1 MSTMKIILRKKY
13 NEFHEDSSLISKVI
27 SENNFT
33 YINIL
38 EILRKTVSSKS
49 ISTVLDIGCG
59 VGAIDFYLARKGYKV
74 TGIDISNKAIKVAKQ
89 SAKELNILTVNFLS
103 SSVED
108 LKLKDRFDLI
118 ICSEVL
124 EHLQDDMKALLK
136 MNILLKDNGGI
147 IVSVPSVNAPLYKL
161 GLAEKFDKRV
171 GHLRRYSLNQIV
183 SLIEKAGFK
192 IEETYKT
199 EGVIRNS
206 LYLFKQL
213 GFFIRLIK
221 GPLVKIASSIDRMT
235 IPLFGESQIFVVARK
250 I

>member
-1 MSTMKIILRKKY
+1 M
-13 NEFHEDSSLISKVI
+13 
-27 SENNFT
+27 
-33 YINIL
+33 
-38 EILRKTVSSKS
+38 
-49 ISTVLDIGCG
+49 
-59 VGAIDFYLARKGYKV
+59 
-74 TGIDISNKAIKVAKQ
+74 
-89 SAKELNILTVNFLS
+89 S

-199 EGVIRNS
+199 EGVIRNCLVYEINERGE
-206 LYLFKQL
+206 LYNSRVEYEKKQMEAEQKEMSDWQKEKAN
-213 GFFIRLIK
+213 RT
-221 GPLVKIASSIDRMT
+221 PAS
-235 IPLFGESQIFVVARK
+235 GGRK
-250 I
+250 WF